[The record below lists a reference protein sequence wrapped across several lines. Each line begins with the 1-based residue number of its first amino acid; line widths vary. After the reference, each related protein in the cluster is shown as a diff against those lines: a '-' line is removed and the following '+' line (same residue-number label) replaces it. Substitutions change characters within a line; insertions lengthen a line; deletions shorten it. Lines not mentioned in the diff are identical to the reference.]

1 MATGD
6 TSGGHGGSVLNG
18 LLAPLRLPERVI
30 DVLESLAEAA
40 REVRPMR
47 AELTRVREQTE
58 PLAGL
63 VPAAEQILGKTERVL
78 AVAERISGQAEPLEQ
93 LLPSLERLE
102 EGLGG
107 RLDAMSDVVTSLE
120 SVESDLHKRV
130 VELIG
135 ELRQMHETIVG
146 LKGDVETLT
155 ARMPDANRGPL
166 DRARDALTS
175 STTEGR

>member
-1 MATGD
+1 M
-6 TSGGHGGSVLNG
+6 TSSETSDGRGPSVLNG

-63 VPAAEQILGKTERVL
+63 MPAAEQILGHTERVL
-78 AVAERISGQAEPLEQ
+78 AVAERISRQAEPLAQ

-107 RLDAMSDVVTSLE
+107 RIDGLSEVVGSLE
-120 SVESDLHKRV
+120 SEESHLNQRV
-130 VELIG
+130 VELVG
-135 ELRQMHETIVG
+135 ELRVMHETVTG
-146 LKGDVETLT
+146 LKGDVETLI
-155 ARMPDANRGPL
+155 ARMPDSNRGPL
-166 DRARDALTS
+166 ERARDALTS
-175 STTEGR
+175 SSD

>member
-1 MATGD
+1 M
-6 TSGGHGGSVLNG
+6 TSSETSDGRGPSVLNG

-63 VPAAEQILGKTERVL
+63 MPAAEQILGHTERVL
-78 AVAERISGQAEPLEQ
+78 AVAERISRQAEPLAQ
-93 LLPSLERLE
+93 LLPSLERLQ

-107 RLDAMSDVVTSLE
+107 RIDGLSEVVGSLE
-120 SVESDLHKRV
+120 SKEADLNKRV
-130 VELIG
+130 VEIVG
-135 ELRQMHETIVG
+135 ELRVMHETVTV
-146 LKGDVETLT
+146 LRGDVEKLT
-155 ARMPDANRGPL
+155 ERVLDPNRGL
-166 DRARDALTS
+166 LNKARDALTS
-175 STTEGR
+175 NSE